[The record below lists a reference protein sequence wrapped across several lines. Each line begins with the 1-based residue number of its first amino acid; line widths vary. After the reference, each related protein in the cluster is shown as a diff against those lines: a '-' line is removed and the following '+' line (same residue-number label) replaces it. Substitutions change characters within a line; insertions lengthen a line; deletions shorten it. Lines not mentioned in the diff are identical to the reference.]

1 MTRRCVAGAPMYSVS
16 RCIYP
21 ATLSWPGW
29 RANSFFE
36 GHVASKRSIHRDF
49 SRVHLTRSCR
59 MNLAPGTW
67 MAARRRLCARCPTPS
82 ERFPFVRL
90 RHSSAGPSRT
100 DLRRGCHCTS
110 LQRHGLGGKTS
121 TRRPAALTRLGS
133 KPAVT
138 LPVYVAVQSP
148 YNFRLWPLLEIGTSV
163 PQKGVAPTRLA

>member
-16 RCIYP
+16 RCIYL

-82 ERFPFVRL
+82 ERFPSVRL
-90 RHSSAGPSRT
+90 LHPSRGPIYVKAIT
-100 DLRRGCHCTS
+100 VRACSGM
-110 LQRHGLGGKTS
+110 HGLGGKTS
-121 TRRPAALTRLGS
+121 TRRPAALMRLGS

-138 LPVYVAVQSP
+138 LPVYIAVRSP
-148 YNFRLWPLLEIGTSV
+148 YNFRLWPLW
-163 PQKGVAPTRLA
+163 R